1 MLITTDVVSS
11 YSVSCMSCWIGRI
24 FDEEW
29 WGAVTSPEMTSPEVV
44 SPEVPGND
52 VIGSDQKLH
61 HRKWPEMTYMKWRS
75 GKCKGDNSPA
85 FFLTGF
91 SQHFFFGSTSGSTR
105 RLLGVSH
112 RPQPPLPLAN
122 HGSPYMSNE
131 SVRTIYFDHSLN
143 PFLSSN
149 QIQMLTFV
157 FSNLKIGIFAPTFIV
172 TGCVYLEEYSG
183 EFIFEQR

>member
-1 MLITTDVVSS
+1 MLNRAHIWRGVVRSS
-11 YSVSCMSCWIGRI
+11 D
-24 FDEEW
+24 F
-29 WGAVTSPEMTSPEVV
+29 T
-44 SPEVPGND
+44 GND
-52 VIGSDQKLH
+52 ITGSGLTGSPRKWR

-149 QIQMLTFV
+149 QIQMLTIV